1 MEKTGGVDGSDRWSV
16 GIFGILG
23 YSRRDLGPQ
32 NGNKRRGRIEDR
44 RVVSGRQEEGRKKEV
59 GKGKEGGR
67 RKQKNP
73 SSMPKQQRNR
83 VYVPQEL
90 KKLLGKKRSHNN
102 QTHRK
107 KNEEKR
113 LERKCECGRSANAI
127 YSLPSTPPNS
137 SNNPTLPP
145 TFLSFYA
152 SPLLLDAPPPK
163 MFYIA

>member
-1 MEKTGGVDGSDRWSV
+1 MGGKRKV
-16 GIFGILG
+16 GRKRLRKERKGAG
-23 YSRRDLGPQ
+23 
-32 NGNKRRGRIEDR
+32 GNK
-44 RVVSGRQEEGRKKEV
+44 
-59 GKGKEGGR
+59 
-67 RKQKNP
+67 KNP

-145 TFLSFYA
+145 YLSI
-152 SPLLLDAPPPK
+152 LLRIPPPP
-163 MFYIA
+163 